1 MTNILDNASFIREVL
16 DFKDPGDFYVVH
28 ILVRAKD
35 VKNCEDYHD
44 GSKESQ
50 RLIKTFYIDSVDYFD
65 RKLDQ
70 IKEMAI
76 ANHARAYF
84 LPQVRN
90 RLSVNRVLAK
100 KVIEDID
107 NVQVKYDR
115 LIRSAVCG
123 CHISRARRWV
133 IDIDWDEENNDK
145 SSQIT
150 IQRKMA
156 IVSHYIYEITKLLS
170 ETNGGYDPADVYQLE
185 SPHGY
190 HIVTPPFDIKKF
202 SKPDIVKKDAMVNLF
217 CALED

>member
-1 MTNILDNASFIREVL
+1 MNNILDNSSAIREIL
-16 DFKDPGDFYVVH
+16 DFKDPGDFYVIHV
-28 ILVRAKD
+28 LVRAKD
-35 VKNCEDYHD
+35 IKNFEGYHD

-50 RLIKTFYIDSVDYFD
+50 RLIKTFYIDSLDYFD

-133 IDIDWDEENNDK
+133 IDIDWENEISDK
-145 SSQIT
+145 SDQIT
-150 IQRKMA
+150 IQKKMA
-156 IVSHYIYEITKLLS
+156 IMSRYTYEVTKLLS
-170 ETNGGYDPADVYQLE
+170 EVNDGYDPSDVYQLE

-190 HIVTPPFDIKKF
+190 HIVTPPFNIKKF
-202 SKPDIVKKDAMVNLF
+202 SKPDIVKKDAMTNLF
-217 CALED
+217 CMLEN